1 MTKLFDK
8 NSDSAVSLPFRVSSQ
23 VTVYATGLAL
33 GDEIQFETVVYED
46 YGSPTQPGCAT
57 SCDPCLP
64 AGNKI
69 VVGTARLRCCGCS
82 CDSPQAEYPV
92 RITEG
97 TPYVVIDAPQN
108 VDIRAVYI
116 GGNLGDFN
124 VWYENTSTED
134 VTDAMRGCCNPP
146 KLDVAVEKSVSNDDP
161 RVGEAMSYT
170 LVVSNAGPF
179 SANNTVVK
187 DAIPEAMTVT
197 SITVAYQNGAAGAAT
212 LSRAQLAAG
221 YAIPVLPINGVATI
235 TINGSFTE
243 VGAELNRAEVF
254 APPGTVDTNPA
265 NNGSEVL
272 VNVKENVSDVSI
284 TKTVSNP
291 APRVG
296 EPVSFVLTAH
306 NSGPQ
311 DADGM
316 VVADVLPVGFTA
328 GAISI
333 NYAGGAAGPAVV
345 SPAALAAGVSI
356 PTVPAGGDVLV
367 TVTGSFTSVGSFLN
381 SATVKPPAGRV
392 DSDVLNNEA
401 NVSVRVVANEV
412 DLFVTKGLFPTAPIV
427 GESTTYLIRGGNAG
441 PQDADGAIVVDVLPA
456 EFVFASA
463 SVIYGGGAA
472 GPATVTAGQLGSGFV
487 IPTLPE
493 GGAFDITVVGSFSTS
508 GTFTNDVSITAPD
521 GRVETDPGN
530 NGDFVVTTVG
540 RPKADLSVT
549 KTSSPASPAVG
560 DTVTWTVTAA
570 NAGPAP
576 ALGSILTDAPPTG
589 LTFSPVTY
597 TYAGGATGP
606 ATSTMAALVTGVPVG
621 LPVGGSVEATYTAV
635 IPAGAE
641 GQVLLNTATI
651 MPPDSVDDP
660 VQPNNSDLNTV
671 VVAPACYLRCDD
683 ELQRIDASAAG
694 GGVCIS
700 LGNVTYGGQ
709 GRAVFQARDFAW
721 VLGNGTNGG
730 ENIPGHLAMSI
741 TNIYDQPA
749 VGEVRM
755 QFRPNMVA
763 GTFFTA
769 WLGKQ
774 ITFFAVVSTNLAY
787 PFPGINSA
795 SPRLANELV
804 VSLRN
809 GGTTLSDGAL
819 SAPYWD
825 SSSGTA
831 VLYKQLAPGEIWT
844 PKAQWWAQFNASE
857 NYPAGSIVVHG
868 NMSAQQFLHRNTTL
882 VNAQVE

>member
-1 MTKLFDK
+1 MTFLFDK
-8 NSDSAVSLPFRVSSQ
+8 KSDNAVSAPFRVSSQ

-46 YGSPTQPGCAT
+46 YGSPVQPGCAT

-69 VVGTARLRCCGCS
+69 VVGTARLRCCGCG

-92 RITEG
+92 RITDG

-124 VWYENTSTED
+124 VWYENTSTGD

-146 KLDVAVEKSVSNDDP
+146 KVDISVEKTASNDDP
-161 RVGEAMSYT
+161 RIGEAVNYT
-170 LVVSNAGPF
+170 LVVANAGPF
-179 SANNTVVK
+179 GANNTVVK
-187 DAIPEAMTVT
+187 DAIPEAMDVT

-235 TINGSFTE
+235 TVNGSFTE

-316 VVADVLPVGFTA
+316 IVADVLPVGFVA

-345 SPAALAAGVSI
+345 SPAALAVGVSI
-356 PTVPAGGDVLV
+356 PTVPAGGDVLI
-367 TVTGSFTSVGSFLN
+367 TITGSFTSVGSFLN

-412 DLFVTKGLFPTAPIV
+412 DLFVTKGLSPTAPIV
-427 GESTTYLIRGGNAG
+427 GESATYTIHGGNAG
-441 PQDADGAIVVDVLPA
+441 PQDADGAVVVDVLPA

-463 SVIYGGGAA
+463 SVTYGGGAA
-472 GPATVTAGQLGSGFV
+472 GPATVTAGQLGSGFI
-487 IPTLPE
+487 IPTLPA
-493 GGAFDITVVGSFSTS
+493 GGSFDIAVVGSFSTS

-521 GRVETDPGN
+521 GRVETDSGN

-576 ALGSILTDAPPTG
+576 APGSILTDAPPTG
-589 LTFSPVTY
+589 LTFSPVAY
-597 TYAGGATGP
+597 IYAGGATGP
-606 ATSTMAALVTGVPVG
+606 ATSTMAALVTGVPVD

-651 MPPDSVDDP
+651 TPPDSVDDP

-671 VVAPACYLRCDD
+671 VVAQPCYLKCDD
-683 ELQRIDASAAG
+683 ELVRFSDGAAG
-694 GGVCIS
+694 AGVCFFI
-700 LGNVTYGGQ
+700 TPGGYNPFRGRAIMQ
-709 GRAVFQARDFAW
+709 GRDKTALEGSFTESGNPGTYLSLTITNPYPTPAYLKVDFSVHPQVYFVPGVTNVSTAAIGM
-721 VLGNGTNGG
+721 VASITEQLNIPMPDGLPGTDVNLIHKIMRMTGVTSNGSGASGTNGQ
-730 ENIPGHLAMSI
+730 E
-741 TNIYDQPA
+741 
-749 VGEVRM
+749 E
-755 QFRPNMVA
+755 
-763 GTFFTA
+763 
-769 WLGKQ
+769 
-774 ITFFAVVSTNLAY
+774 STGGGRYN
-787 PFPGINSA
+787 
-795 SPRLANELV
+795 RL
-804 VSLRN
+804 
-809 GGTTLSDGAL
+809 
-819 SAPYWD
+819 
-825 SSSGTA
+825 
-831 VLYKQLAPGEIWT
+831 LAPGETINLYG
-844 PKAQWWAQFNASE
+844 QWWVILFQDAPFYTGFLEMNMAATWALYRNA
-857 NYPAGSIVVHG
+857 VKV
-868 NMSAQQFLHRNTTL
+868 
-882 VNAQVE
+882 